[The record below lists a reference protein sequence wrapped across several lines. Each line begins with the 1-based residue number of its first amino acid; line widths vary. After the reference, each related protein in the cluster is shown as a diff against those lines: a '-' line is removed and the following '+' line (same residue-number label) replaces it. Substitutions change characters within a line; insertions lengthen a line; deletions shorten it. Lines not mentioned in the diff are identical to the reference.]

1 MDESASVGPHN
12 LGEEEEEA
20 LSEAYPFEYQE

>member
-12 LGEEEEEA
+12 LVEEEEA
-20 LSEAYPFEYQE
+20 LSEAYPPEYQE